1 MVVCMVG
8 CKNED
13 DILGEEPQTV
23 KTPTEGS
30 VVISELLKNGQVIEQ
45 SMDSLVNMGNEENP
59 ALFYINLSHTVNGL
73 SLGIKRNKFFQFFT
87 SYCVKYTCIIG
98 LVPMKFY
105 TINSVR

>member
-1 MVVCMVG
+1 MKRLFYSLPCIAMVVCMVG

-13 DILGEEPQTV
+13 DILGEELQTV

-59 ALFYINLSHTVNGL
+59 ALFYINLSHTVNGVEIQGDKSNNTGVFNTVTREEL
-73 SLGIKRNKFFQFFT
+73 EEFI
-87 SYCVKYTCIIG
+87 
-98 LVPMKFY
+98 P
-105 TINSVR
+105 